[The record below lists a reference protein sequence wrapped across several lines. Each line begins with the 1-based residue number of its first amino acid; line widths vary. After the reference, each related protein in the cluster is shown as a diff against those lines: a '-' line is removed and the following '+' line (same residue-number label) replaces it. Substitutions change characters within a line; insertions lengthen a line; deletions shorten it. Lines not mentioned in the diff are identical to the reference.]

1 MKNLAW
7 YLHGS
12 CILSWKC
19 FTVFYMTS
27 TLKIL
32 KAFSLSITSFCR
44 AFDTLAK
51 ALNTT
56 DGTAAHNL
64 ADGMDPTGGG
74 NIHVISRDQSTPII
88 EVEGPLLTDTH
99 VTFKV
104 YVSRNVLLNKLT

>member
-1 MKNLAW
+1 
-7 YLHGS
+7 
-12 CILSWKC
+12 
-19 FTVFYMTS
+19 MTS
-27 TLKIL
+27 TLKFL
-32 KAFSLSITSFCR
+32 KALSLSITSFCR

>member
-1 MKNLAW
+1 MVLFLIDKCNMKSL
-7 YLHGS
+7 YD
-12 CILSWKC
+12 IL
-19 FTVFYMTS
+19 
-27 TLKIL
+27 TLI
-32 KAFSLSITSFCR
+32 CR

-51 ALNTT
+51 ALNTA
-56 DGTAAHNL
+56 DGATAENL

-104 YVSRNVLLNKLT
+104 CLSLIYFGRAIVTYFLVKMSSHNL

>member
-1 MKNLAW
+1 MLTSEW
-7 YLHGS
+7 EYLVFYFTASLKIFESVRKHS
-12 CILSWKC
+12 
-19 FTVFYMTS
+19 FTV
-27 TLKIL
+27 IL
-32 KAFSLSITSFCR
+32 YCR

-51 ALNTT
+51 ALSTT
-56 DGTAAHNL
+56 DGTAVPNL

-104 YVSRNVLLNKLT
+104 CFLRYLINH

>member
-1 MKNLAW
+1 M
-7 YLHGS
+7 
-12 CILSWKC
+12 
-19 FTVFYMTS
+19 FY
-27 TLKIL
+27 
-32 KAFSLSITSFCR
+32 FR

-56 DGTAAHNL
+56 DGAAAQNL

-104 YVSRNVLLNKLT
+104 RASLIYLADSVSDYFI